1 MWTKKIV
8 IYDPQPQTNYRETI
22 EKKSSFV
29 SIFLGQNNWIFSIS
43 ICLCISYF
51 FSYFS
56 ILLSFFI
63 LEFFRFVFSLFFAFV
78 FRFCLY
84 PVFEEN
90 FVLFYYIIII
100 FLCIFQ
106 NVEKEKNIKFHIA
119 YFAIIIVKQWL
130 NETIDIQRNKKT
142 KNKEKLMKLSQ
153 YYLYF
158 ISLSSNSIFVWCIL
172 WWWNSVENK
181 TKLEEIF
188 LL

>member
-1 MWTKKIV
+1 MKIHSEKCEPKKLSYMILN
-8 IYDPQPQTNYRETI
+8 PKQTTNTERETI
-22 EKKSSFV
+22 EKKSSFFAFV
-29 SIFLGQNNWIFSIS
+29 LAKIIEYFPFPFCHF
-43 ICLCISYF
+43 CLCISYF
-51 FSYFS
+51 VFSYFS

-119 YFAIIIVKQWL
+119 YFAIIINHCQTMAERNGNERKQL
-130 NETIDIQRNKKT
+130 TFS

-158 ISLSSNSIFVWCIL
+158 ISLSSNSIFV
-172 WWWNSVENK
+172 
-181 TKLEEIF
+181 
-188 LL
+188 